1 MFHWMP
7 AKDIRPLGSLTE
19 VHTLSGSVTMKS
31 HFFRNCKHTLK
42 ISVREIACLGC
53 RQCSQRKYRHGENA
67 AFCGYMV
74 ERDIKLKSKA
84 REHATETRNS
94 ERVQREGKE
103 RAQSVE
109 PGMLIGSECTN
120 ETKPYIISIVLS
132 GPMVWTGESETCW
145 MGKISAGF

>member
-1 MFHWMP
+1 M
-7 AKDIRPLGSLTE
+7 
-19 VHTLSGSVTMKS
+19 
-31 HFFRNCKHTLK
+31 
-42 ISVREIACLGC
+42 REIACLSC
-53 RQCSQRKYRHGENA
+53 RQCSQHKYRQCENA

-84 REHATETRNS
+84 REHAAETRNS

-103 RAQSVE
+103 RAQSVK

-120 ETKPYIISIVLS
+120 ETEPYIISIALS